1 MSGDKEI
8 IIALVGQ
15 PNVGKTLLINKISG
29 SNLHVGN
36 FTGVTIE
43 KAEANLE
50 YKNYKIKIIDLPGTY
65 SINEYSQEEKITT
78 NFLFNEKFDVI
89 LNVVDSTNLERNLF
103 LSTQLMSLNKK
114 MIIALNMSDEA
125 KSEGIVIDYKQL
137 SNIFGVESLLVSA
150 KSGENINLLLD
161 KIIDIHNKPF
171 CPPKRIYA
179 DFIEAEIEKLSAFFV
194 NNDIKLDSPRKLA
207 INLFL
212 QDEKTYKALHDKPI
226 WVELNPLLQDSIKN
240 LYLQSDERNI
250 KSIFLNDDYSFA
262 RGAYKEVCK
271 FNEEERNNI
280 TSKIDF
286 VLLNKYIGIPIFLF
300 LMWLLFNLTFNIGAY
315 PQSWIENA
323 FAWLGDIVK
332 ENIQNESLA
341 SLIADGVIGGV
352 GTVISFL
359 PLILILFLGII
370 LLETTGYMA
379 RVSFLLDGFF
389 HKFGLHGKSFI
400 PLVSGFGCS
409 IPAYMSTRMLKN
421 HTDKMI
427 TMLIIGFMSC
437 SARLPVYV
445 LFVGAF
451 FDDKYAGNVL
461 FGIYILGFIV
471 GLIFAKILKLTAFRG
486 SDEPFVMEMP
496 KYRIPSFGL
505 VCRSVWNKGYFYVKK
520 AGTFIFLA
528 SVLIW
533 FSTQYPKNTE
543 ITQSYDDKIM
553 QIQKQYDDLIDK
565 NINIADDEN
574 VALLQ
579 EEIIK
584 LENDKQA
591 ALLANSYMGIL
602 GETIEPIFAPLG
614 FDWKLSIS
622 LVTGIAAK
630 EVVVSTMGVLYSLGE
645 ISEDDTK
652 GLSDIIKNEIPFPV
666 AVAFILF
673 VMFYLPCFAATI
685 VFTKE
690 AGKNIYSLYLFIFT
704 TAVSYVLAF
713 IGYEIAKLISQS

>member
-1 MSGDKEI
+1 MDNKEI
-8 IIALVGQ
+8 VVVLVGN

-43 KAEANLE
+43 KAEASLE
-50 YKNYKIKIIDLPGTY
+50 YKNHKIRIIDLPGTY

-78 NFLFNEKFDVI
+78 NFLLNEKFDVI
-89 LNVVDSTNLERNLF
+89 LNIADSTNLERNLF

-114 MIIALNMSDEA
+114 MIIALNMYDEA
-125 KSEGIVIDYKQL
+125 KKEGITIDSRQL
-137 SNIFGVESLLVSA
+137 SNIFGVESILVSA
-150 KSGENINLLLD
+150 KDGENINLLLD
-161 KIIDIHNKPF
+161 KIIDIYSKPF

-179 DFIEAEIEKLSAFFV
+179 DFIEVEIEKLSNFFIE
-194 NNDIKLDSPRKLA
+194 NNISLDLPRHLA
-207 INLFL
+207 INLL
-212 QDEKTYKALHDKPI
+212 SQDKKTYKMLHDKPF
-226 WVELNPLLQDSIKN
+226 WVELNLLLQDSIKR
-240 LYLQSDERNI
+240 LYSQSDEKNI

-271 FNEEERNNI
+271 FKVKDKDSI
-280 TSKIDF
+280 TSKIDS

-300 LMWLLFNLTFNIGAY
+300 LMWLLFNLTFNIGSY
-315 PQSWIENA
+315 PQGWIEDI
-323 FAWLGDIVK
+323 FAWLGDIIK
-332 ENIQNESLA
+332 ENIQNQSLA
-341 SLIADGVIGGV
+341 SLIADGIIGGV

-421 HTDKMI
+421 HTDKII
-427 TMLIIGFMSC
+427 TMFIIGFMSC

-451 FDDKYAGNVL
+451 FSDRYAGNVL
-461 FGIYILGFIV
+461 FGIYILGFLI
-471 GLIFAKILKLTAFRG
+471 GLIFAKILKLTAFKG
-486 SDEPFVMEMP
+486 NDEPFVMEMP

-520 AGTFIFLA
+520 AGTFIFAA

-533 FSTQYPKNTE
+533 FASQYPKNQD
-543 ITQSYDDKIM
+543 ITQLYDEKIT
-553 QIQKQYDDLIDK
+553 QIQEKYEVLMSE
-565 NINIADDEN
+565 NINDDEE
-574 VALLQ
+574 AILLQ
-579 EEIIK
+579 EEITK
-584 LENDKQA
+584 LENDREAK
-591 ALLANSYMGIL
+591 LLESSYMGII
-602 GETIEPIFAPLG
+602 GKTIEPIFAPLG

-630 EVVVSTMGVLYSLGE
+630 EVIVSTMGVLYSLGE
-645 ISEDDTK
+645 VSEDDTE
-652 GLSDIIKNEIPFPV
+652 GLGKIIKKDVPFST
-666 AVAFILF
+666 AVAFVLF
-673 VMFYLPCFAATI
+673 VMFYIPCFAATI
-685 VFTKE
+685 VFAKE
-690 AGKNIYSLYLFIFT
+690 AGRYIYALYLFIFT
-704 TAVSYVLAF
+704 MVVSYTLAF
-713 IGYEIAKLISQS
+713 IGYEIANLAS